1 MRITYY
7 NTTPLGFTPEDL
19 QRICYHL
26 QRAEK
31 ENNLT
36 VEDMGTLLKAR
47 AMVLVHEEEENDCRK
62 SHGDPRGSDC
72 R

>member
-1 MRITYY
+1 MRVTYY
-7 NTTPLGFTPEDL
+7 NTTPLGFTFDDL

-31 ENNLT
+31 EDKLT
-36 VEDMGTLLKAR
+36 DKDMGTLLKAR